1 MTPSCKWP
9 INFVFTCKFIFLLN
23 MINQEKIKEC
33 QSQRPQLQQINGDAD
48 VLLDSGRLDQGD
60 AERVERIN
68 ETLSTRFSTISAKL
82 EEAQSK

>member
-1 MTPSCKWP
+1 MQMP
-9 INFVFTCKFIFLLN
+9 INFVFTCKLIFLLN

-33 QSQRPQLQQINGDAD
+33 QSRKPQLQQINGDAD

>member
-1 MTPSCKWP
+1 
-9 INFVFTCKFIFLLN
+9 

-33 QSQRPQLQQINGDAD
+33 QSRKPQLQQIIGDAD

-82 EEAQSK
+82 EEVQSKYERLVSNKSMVLCI

>member
-1 MTPSCKWP
+1 MQMP
-9 INFVFTCKFIFLLN
+9 INFVFTCKLIFLLN

-33 QSQRPQLQQINGDAD
+33 QSRKPQLQQINGDAD

-68 ETLSTRFSTISAKL
+68 ETLSTRFSTISTKL

>member
-1 MTPSCKWP
+1 M
-9 INFVFTCKFIFLLN
+9 LN

-33 QSQRPQLQQINGDAD
+33 QSRKPQLQQISGDAD

-68 ETLSTRFSTISAKL
+68 ETLSTRFTTISTKL

>member
-1 MTPSCKWP
+1 
-9 INFVFTCKFIFLLN
+9 

-33 QSQRPQLQQINGDAD
+33 QSRKPQLQQINGDTD

-68 ETLSTRFSTISAKL
+68 ETLSTRFSTISTKL

>member
-1 MTPSCKWP
+1 
-9 INFVFTCKFIFLLN
+9 

-33 QSQRPQLQQINGDAD
+33 QSRKPQLQQINGDAD
-48 VLLDSGRLDQGD
+48 VLLDGGRLDQGD

-68 ETLSTRFSTISAKL
+68 ETLSTRFSTISTKL

>member
-1 MTPSCKWP
+1 
-9 INFVFTCKFIFLLN
+9 

-33 QSQRPQLQQINGDAD
+33 QSHKPQLQQINGDAD

>member
-1 MTPSCKWP
+1 
-9 INFVFTCKFIFLLN
+9 

-33 QSQRPQLQQINGDAD
+33 QSQKPQLPQINGDAD

-82 EEAQSK
+82 EEAQSKYERLVSNKSMVLCI

>member
-1 MTPSCKWP
+1 MQMP
-9 INFVFTCKFIFLLN
+9 INFVFTCKLIFLLN

-33 QSQRPQLQQINGDAD
+33 QSRKPQLQQINGDAD

-82 EEAQSK
+82 EEEQSK

>member
-1 MTPSCKWP
+1 
-9 INFVFTCKFIFLLN
+9 

-33 QSQRPQLQQINGDAD
+33 QSQKPQLQQINGDAD

-68 ETLSTRFSTISAKL
+68 ETLSARFSTISAKL
-82 EEAQSK
+82 EEAQSKYERLVSNKSMVLCI

>member
-1 MTPSCKWP
+1 
-9 INFVFTCKFIFLLN
+9 

-33 QSQRPQLQQINGDAD
+33 QSQKPQLQQINGDAD
-48 VLLDSGRLDQGD
+48 VFLDSGRLDQGD

-68 ETLSTRFSTISAKL
+68 ETLSTRFSTISTKL

>member
-1 MTPSCKWP
+1 M
-9 INFVFTCKFIFLLN
+9 LN

-33 QSQRPQLQQINGDAD
+33 QSRKPQLQQINGDAD
-48 VLLDSGRLDQGD
+48 VLLDGGRLDQGD

-68 ETLSTRFSTISAKL
+68 ETLSTRFSTISTKL

>member
-1 MTPSCKWP
+1 
-9 INFVFTCKFIFLLN
+9 

-33 QSQRPQLQQINGDAD
+33 QSRKPQLQQINGDAD
-48 VLLDSGRLDQGD
+48 VLLGSGRLDQGD

-68 ETLSTRFSTISAKL
+68 ETLSTRFSTISTKL